1 MLYILFTLTF
11 FITLLMFVVYWWK
24 KRKARLAA
32 GEGYKNDERYQ
43 TISGHKSLLGLVCVV
58 SFLGM
63 LFTVPKMTP
72 EERAAYQAKREQEKV
87 EAQRLAEEK
96 AQKEAEEKR
105 VAEEKKAKEEA
116 EQQRLAEERAQKEVE
131 EQRLAAEK
139 KAREEAE
146 QKRLDA
152 EKKAQEETEAQR
164 RAEEKRLAEEREKN
178 PYYDYGNN
186 DKGLIGYQ
194 FYYSVAEAPKIKQFL
209 EEREDLPYEG
219 FISENKLQG
228 LEFRKV
234 SFTKNSL
241 YPDRYEMD
249 EHGDTLYS
257 GHTSLEIPIVSK
269 IKGELTPAYKG
280 IFAKRLPS
288 GEIVPVYIGYLGGGT
303 FEEYGILFETV
314 LREQKYF
321 TYVKYEGGFKNHKFD
336 GEGNLYEI
344 DSSTLNEEFPKMK
357 ISSGHFR
364 EGKKIGDFVEYIGD
378 EAVYKQY

>member
-1 MLYILFTLTF
+1 MLYTLCALTF
-11 FITLLMFVVYWWK
+11 FITLPMFVVYWWK

-43 TISGHKSLLGLVCVV
+43 TISGHKSLLGLICVV
-58 SFLGM
+58 SFFGM
-63 LFTVPKMTP
+63 LFAVPQMTP
-72 EERAAYQAKREQEKV
+72 EERAAYHAKREQEKV

-96 AQKEAEEKR
+96 R
-105 VAEEKKAKEEA
+105 VAEEKKAKEKA
-116 EQQRLAEERAQKEVE
+116 EQQRLAEERAQKEAE

-146 QKRLDA
+146 QKRRDA
-152 EKKAQEETEAQR
+152 EKKAQEEVEAQR

-178 PYYDYGNN
+178 PYYDYRNN

-194 FYYSVAEAPKIKQFL
+194 FYYSVAETPKIKQFI

-219 FISENKLQG
+219 FISENELQG

-249 EHGDTLYS
+249 ERGDTLYN

-344 DSSTLNEEFPKMK
+344 DASTLNDEFPKMK

-364 EGKKIGDFVEYIGD
+364 EGKKVGDFVEYIGD
-378 EAVYKQY
+378 EAVYRQY